1 MAEDVRPVRRIWVE
15 CTRTWYRGGN
25 TGIQRVVRNVVRESA
40 YAARNRGMECR
51 PLVWAG
57 FGPVEPRRA
66 PGLRGHWTSDVVGY
80 LMNAFEALGE
90 FVAELIPERL
100 RRRRRGRLQWLRRRL
115 ARLRARLSPPVERAI
130 VWISG
135 LFAFPGALL
144 MGRRAQLAP
153 GDVLLLI
160 DAGWGVPGFADL
172 LRHARE
178 RGARI
183 GVVFYDLIPIEHPAV
198 CSPMTR
204 KFGVYLDLVLENA
217 DFAVAISRTT
227 RDRLSRLARGR
238 AGRELPTGVFR
249 LGAELDLVQ
258 EGEVGER
265 LEPILDATG
274 PVFLTVGSIE
284 PRKNHGLVLDAFE
297 SLWERGIDATWVVTG
312 RRAFRSE
319 YVVERMRLHPEL
331 GRRLFLFEYLTDAEL
346 TRLHERAA
354 GTICASFAEG
364 FGLPVVESLARG
376 VPVFASDIPV
386 HREIGDKHC
395 VYFDRRSATALRE
408 ALEAYLDGG
417 KLPPDVAPPDTFRW
431 PDWWA
436 STVEL
441 LDEIERL
448 ATTDVREPASP

>member
-1 MAEDVRPVRRIWVE
+1 
-15 CTRTWYRGGN
+15 
-25 TGIQRVVRNVVRESA
+25 
-40 YAARNRGMECR
+40 
-51 PLVWAG
+51 
-57 FGPVEPRRA
+57 VEPRRA

-80 LMNAFEALGE
+80 AMNAFEALGE
-90 FVAELIPERL
+90 FLAELVPERL
-100 RRRRRGRLQWLRRRL
+100 RRRRGGRLRWLRAPL
-115 ARLRARLSPPVERAI
+115 ARLRARLSRPIERGL
-130 VWISG
+130 VWLMG
-135 LFAFPGALL
+135 LAAFPGASL
-144 MGRRAQLAP
+144 MGRRARIQP

-183 GVVFYDLIPIEHPAV
+183 GVVFYDLIPIQHPAV

-204 KFGVYLDLVLENA
+204 KFGVYLDQVLAHA

-227 RDRLSRLARGR
+227 QRDLDGLARTR
-238 AGRELPTGVFR
+238 ARRALPTGVFR
-249 LGAELDLVQ
+249 LGAELDLAE
-258 EGEVGER
+258 EGDVGER
-265 LEPILDATG
+265 LEPILEAG
-274 PVFLTVGSIE
+274 SPIFLTVGSIE
-284 PRKNHGLVLDAFE
+284 PRKNHNLVLDAFE

-312 RRAFRSE
+312 REAFRSE
-319 YVVERMRLHPEL
+319 YVIDRMRMHPER

-346 TRLHERAA
+346 THLHERAA

-395 VYFDRRSATALRE
+395 VYFDRRSATELRE
-408 ALEAYLDGG
+408 ALETYLEGG
-417 KLPPDVAPPDTFRW
+417 SLPPDVAPPETFRW
-431 PDWWA
+431 PDWWE

-441 LDEIERL
+441 VGEVERL
-448 ATTDVREPASP
+448 AGGGAAGPPASGSPATGR